1 MPVDWQTIVSI
12 ISSVGFPTVMTL
24 LLFKF
29 TSEILNQHKEERSE
43 MMSIIEKNTEAINNL
58 ASKF

>member
-1 MPVDWQTIVSI
+1 MDWQTIVSL

-24 LLFKF
+24 VLFKF
-29 TSEILNQHKEERSE
+29 TSDILNQHKAERGE

>member
-1 MPVDWQTIVSI
+1 MDWQTIVSL

-24 LLFKF
+24 VLFKF
-29 TSEILNQHKEERSE
+29 TTEILNQHKEERSE

>member
-1 MPVDWQTIVSI
+1 MDWQTIVSL
-12 ISSVGFPTVMTL
+12 ISSVGFPIVMTFV
-24 LLFKF
+24 LFKF